1 MLPLAMLLSRALMLN
16 KIIIKKYVQNLY
28 RSLAAGWRCAMVD
41 AMGRAERFA
50 DFFDT
55 FSRVSLTHSLS
66 LIRSARGVRAVVR
79 LLIIIRSA
87 VYSRFGLVG

>member
-16 KIIIKKYVQNLY
+16 KIIIKKKYVQNLY

-66 LIRSARGVRAVVR
+66 LIRSARGVRAVVH
-79 LLIIIRSA
+79 LLIIISSA
-87 VYSRFGLVG
+87 VG